1 MHAAK
6 YRLNKHLT
14 IKFRED
20 KSLSNQALLPVLY
33 LACWQEYCYCAKDGF
48 IRLKNIHILNSFNR
62 QFVKRGFKSLLFFRK
77 ADTIL
82 TNKAALS
89 IENCLKLQGYQKSP
103 MTEEAI
109 LKGCLQNNAV
119 AQKELYN
126 RYSPKMLAVCYRFA
140 HNREDAEDMLQEGF
154 IKVFSQIHTFRNQGA
169 FEGWVRRII
178 VHTCINN
185 LKKNKKFNESVDLI
199 HATAMQVREESVP
212 SIVQAKQV
220 VECIRILPIGYRTV
234 LNLYA
239 IEGYSHREIGDML
252 DIEESTSRSQYTR
265 AKQMLEDILIK
276 KKILQQ
282 PIKKMDPVTAFGR

>member
-1 MHAAK
+1 
-6 YRLNKHLT
+6 
-14 IKFRED
+14 
-20 KSLSNQALLPVLY
+20 
-33 LACWQEYCYCAKDGF
+33 
-48 IRLKNIHILNSFNR
+48 
-62 QFVKRGFKSLLFFRK
+62 
-77 ADTIL
+77 
-82 TNKAALS
+82 
-89 IENCLKLQGYQKSP
+89 

-109 LKGCLQNNAV
+109 LRGCLKNEAI

-154 IKVFSQIHTFRNQGA
+154 IKVFSQIHTFRSQGA

-185 LKKNKKFNESVDLI
+185 LKKNKKFNESVDII

-239 IEGYSHREIGDML
+239 IEGYSHREIGTML

-276 KKILQQ
+276 KKILQEQ
-282 PIKKMDPVTAFGR
+282 PAKKVNLLSFGR